1 MKKKIIISISILI
14 ALFLI
19 ILCVKFS
26 NFGNNNINQD
36 SVKDIFNMQE
46 YEAEIEA
53 TITSNKNENKYKIKE
68 QYTKSEE
75 KATQEV
81 LEPEDLKGVKIIKQ
95 GAKITLENT
104 QLNLSKI
111 FEECNGIVESDM
123 NLLTFI
129 KNYKENTQ
137 QSSMEEKNKEIILK
151 TKSNSNNKHLENK
164 VLYIDKTTGK
174 PTKMEI
180 KDTNKKT
187 IVYIVYNKVEIK

>member
-151 TKSNSNNKHLENK
+151 TKSNSNNKHLESK

>member
-1 MKKKIIISISILI
+1 MKKKIIISISVLI
-14 ALFLI
+14 SLFLI

>member
-14 ALFLI
+14 SLFLI